1 MSFISSEHIFR
12 VTAMLLML
20 YKGKTPELATATG
33 LAEEVSY
40 TVTSKCLLQEKEV
53 EKFGDE

>member
-33 LAEEVSY
+33 LAEVSY
-40 TVTSKCLLQEKEV
+40 TVTSKCLLQEEEV